1 MALEQQKVTVSLPKG
16 LLERLNQTVPSRKRS
31 LFITEAIEEHL
42 DLLEQISA
50 LEEAAGAW
58 SLENHPTLQD
68 DEGIDKWLKDARQGW
83 G

>member
-50 LEEAAGAW
+50 LEAAAGAW